1 MDQERKRREGFKI
14 MARYTGP
21 KHRLARKEGVNLLDK
36 SSQSLM
42 RRLAT
47 PPGIHGKKRK
57 RRLSEYGL
65 QLREKQKAKTT
76 YGLLEKQF
84 KKVVHTVQK
93 EKGDTKE
100 LIVAFLETRLD
111 NLVYRLGF
119 AKTRYM
125 SRQFVS
131 HGHILVNGK
140 KLSIPSY
147 QVKVND
153 VILLSEKLQKNP
165 VVMELAQEEEYTVLP
180 FLKKQG
186 FMGKLERM
194 PKLEDVQVPFD
205 LQLIIEYY
213 SR

>member
-1 MDQERKRREGFKI
+1 

-36 SSQSLM
+36 ASQSLL
-42 RRLAT
+42 RRLNI
-47 PPGIHGKKRK
+47 PPGVHGKKRK

-76 YGLLEKQF
+76 YGLMEKQF
-84 KKVVHTVQK
+84 KKIVHTVQK
-93 EKGDTKE
+93 KKGDTKE
-100 LIVAFLETRLD
+100 LIISMLETRLD

-125 SRQFVS
+125 ARQLVS
-131 HGHILVNGK
+131 HGHIMVNGK

-147 QVKVND
+147 QVKIDD
-153 VILLSEKLQKNP
+153 VISLSSKFQTNP
-165 VVMELAQEEEYTVLP
+165 QILELAKEESETLP
-180 FLKKQG
+180 FLQRKA
-186 FMGKLERM
+186 FSGKLIRM
-194 PKLEDVQVPFD
+194 PKKEDMQVPFD

>member
-1 MDQERKRREGFKI
+1 

-21 KHRLARKEGVNLLDK
+21 KHKLARKEGVNLLDK
-36 SSQSLM
+36 SSQSLL
-42 RRLAT
+42 RRLNI
-47 PPGIHGKKRK
+47 PPGVHGKKRK
-57 RRLSEYGL
+57 KRLSEYGL

-84 KKVVHTVQK
+84 KKLVQTVRSK
-93 EKGDTKE
+93 KGDTKE
-100 LIVAFLETRLD
+100 LIISLLETRLD
-111 NLVYRLGF
+111 NITYRLGF

-125 SRQFVS
+125 ARQLVS

-140 KLSIPSY
+140 KLTIPSF

-153 VILLSEKLQKNP
+153 VVSLSPKMQKNP
-165 VVMELAQEEEYTVLP
+165 KILEILEEKQEVLP

-186 FMGKLERM
+186 TLGKLERM
-194 PKLEDVQVPFD
+194 PKKEDLQVPFD